1 MAKRKNTSKDKRL
14 FIGKEMPP
22 LKRTQPGEK
31 YSYKND
37 EVLKWI
43 SQRPG
48 LLNYVFDK
56 LAGNGYIVY
65 NKDTGEWQGIYYEE
79 DDE

>member
-1 MAKRKNTSKDKRL
+1 MTKNKSKDKRL
-14 FIGKEMPP
+14 FVAKDMPP
-22 LKRTQPGEK
+22 LYRSLPGNM

-48 LLNYVFDK
+48 LLNYLFDK
-56 LAGNGYIVY
+56 LSASKYILY
-65 NKDTGEWQGIYYEE
+65 NSETGKWQGENYEPN
-79 DDE
+79 DD